1 MRIIFM
7 GTAPFACPTLRTL
20 LASPHQIMAVVTQ
33 PDRPRGR
40 GQHAAASAVKAL
52 ALEHHLTILQPV
64 RLRPAAVVDTLASC
78 QPDVI
83 VVVAYGNL
91 LPSAVLALPPYGCIN
106 LHASLLPKYRGA
118 APVHWALIQ
127 GETVTGYTIMQMDEH
142 LDTGPMLWREE
153 CAITPEDD
161 ALSLGVRLAEA
172 GAKGMLEV
180 LTALERGTLTAQPQ
194 PEAGAS
200 YAPKLTRELSRLNW
214 HQPAVTLHNLVR
226 GLVPWPGATTG
237 WRGTEVKIW
246 RTRVHAAQAAPAV
259 QAAPAAPPPGTI
271 TAVLPEGLCVACGV
285 DQLLVQELQPANRR
299 RMSAREF
306 VQGYRAQP
314 GESFDQD
321 HGATNSAADSAPDTA
336 HA

>member
-52 ALEHHLTILQPV
+52 ALEHHLTILQPA
-64 RLRPAAVVDTLASC
+64 RLRPAAAVDALAALR
-78 QPDVI
+78 PDVI

-91 LPSAVLALPPYGCIN
+91 LPPAVLALPPYGCIN

-161 ALSLGVRLAEA
+161 ALSLGERLAEA

-180 LTALERGTLTAQPQ
+180 LAALACGTLTAQPQ

-200 YAPKLTRELSRLNW
+200 SAPKLTRELGRLNW

-226 GLVPWPGATTG
+226 GLVPWPGATTA

-246 RTRVHAAQAAPAV
+246 RARVHATPPAS
-259 QAAPAAPPPGTI
+259 PPGTI
-271 TAVLPEGLCVACGV
+271 TAVLPDGLAVACGAQ
-285 DQLLVQELQPANRR
+285 QLLVQELQLANRR

-306 VQGYRAQP
+306 VQGYRVQL
-314 GESFDQD
+314 GDHFDQD
-321 HGATNSAADSAPDTA
+321 HAATDSAADSAPDTA
-336 HA
+336 HT

>member
-20 LASPHQIMAVVTQ
+20 LTSPHQVVAVVTQ

-40 GQHAAASAVKAL
+40 GQQAAASAVKVL
-52 ALEHHLTILQPV
+52 ALEHHLTILQPA
-64 RLRPAAVVDTLASC
+64 RLRPAAVVEALAALR
-78 QPDVI
+78 PDVI

-91 LPSAVLALPPYGCIN
+91 LPPSVLGLPPYGCIN

-118 APVHWALIQ
+118 APVHWALIC

-142 LDTGPMLWREE
+142 LDTGPILWREE
-153 CAITPEDD
+153 CPITPADD
-161 ALSLGVRLAEA
+161 AVSLGTRLAEA
-172 GAKGMLEV
+172 GATGMLQV
-180 LTALERGTLTAQPQ
+180 LTALEGGTLTAQLQ

-200 YAPKLTRELSRLNW
+200 YAPKLTRELGRLNW
-214 HQPAVTLHNLVR
+214 QQPALALHNLVR

-237 WRGTEVKIW
+237 WHGTEVKVW
-246 RTRVHAAQAAPAV
+246 GTRVHAVPSTA
-259 QAAPAAPPPGTI
+259 PPGTI
-271 TAVLPEGLCVACGV
+271 TAVLPEGLCVACGTE
-285 DQLLVQELQPANRR
+285 QLLLQALQPANRR

-306 VQGYRAQP
+306 AQGYRAQP

-321 HGATNSAADSAPDTA
+321 HGATDGAADSAPDPA

>member
-1 MRIIFM
+1 MHIIFM
-7 GTAPFACPTLRTL
+7 GTAAFACPTLRTL

-52 ALEHHLTILQPV
+52 ALEHHLTILQPA
-64 RLRPAAVVDTLASC
+64 RLRPAAVVEALAALR
-78 QPDVI
+78 PDVI

-106 LHASLLPKYRGA
+106 VHASLLPKYRGA
-118 APVHWALIQ
+118 APVHWALMH

-153 CAITPEDD
+153 CPIAPEDD
-161 ALSLGVRLAEA
+161 ALSLGARLAEA
-172 GAKGMLEV
+172 GARGMLEV
-180 LTALERGTLTAQPQ
+180 LAALERGTLMAQPQ

-200 YAPKLTRELSRLNW
+200 YAPKLTRELGRLNW

-246 RTRVHAAQAAPAV
+246 RARVHAAPAAHAAPADS
-259 QAAPAAPPPGTI
+259 PPGTI
-271 TAVLPEGLCVACGV
+271 MAVLPEGLCVACGAE
-285 DQLLVQELQPANRR
+285 QLLVQELQPANRR

-314 GESFDQD
+314 GERFDQD
-321 HGATNSAADSAPDTA
+321 HAATNSPADSAPDTA

>member
-1 MRIIFM
+1 MRLIFM
-7 GTAPFACPTLRTL
+7 GTAPFACPTLRKL
-20 LASPHQIMAVVTQ
+20 LVSPHQLLAVVTQ

-52 ALEHHLTILQPV
+52 ALEHHLTILQPAS
-64 RLRPAAVVDTLASC
+64 LRPAAVVETLAALR
-78 QPDVI
+78 PDAI

-91 LPSAVLALPPYGCIN
+91 LPPAVLALPPYGCIN

-118 APVHWALIQ
+118 APVNWALMH
-127 GETVTGYTIMQMDEH
+127 GETSTGYTIMQMDAH
-142 LDTGPMLWREE
+142 LDTGPMLWQEE

-161 ALSLGVRLAEA
+161 AVSLGARLAEA
-172 GAKGMLEV
+172 GATGMLEV
-180 LTALERGTLTAQPQ
+180 LAALERGALTAQPQ

-200 YAPKLTRELSRLNW
+200 YAPKLTRELGRLNW
-214 HQPAVTLHNLVR
+214 HQPAVTLYNLVR
-226 GLVPWPGATTG
+226 GLVPWPGATAG
-237 WRGTEVKIW
+237 WRGTEVKLW
-246 RTRVHAAQAAPAV
+246 RARVHAA
-259 QAAPAAPPPGTI
+259 PAAAPPGTI

-285 DQLLVQELQPANRR
+285 EQLLVQELQPANRR

-306 VQGYRAQP
+306 IQGYRAQP

-321 HGATNSAADSAPDTA
+321 HAATNSTADSAPDTA

>member
-20 LASPHQIMAVVTQ
+20 RASPHQIMAVVTQ

-40 GQHAAASAVKAL
+40 GQQAAASAVKAL
-52 ALEHHLTILQPV
+52 ALEHHLTILQPAS
-64 RLRPAAVVDTLASC
+64 LRPAAVMDALAALQS
-78 QPDVI
+78 DII

-91 LPSAVLALPPYGCIN
+91 LPPAVLALPPYGCIN

-118 APVHWALIQ
+118 APVNWALIH
-127 GETVTGYTIMQMDEH
+127 GETVTGYTIMHMDEH

-161 ALSLGVRLAEA
+161 ALSLGTRLAEA
-172 GAKGMLEV
+172 GAKGMLAV
-180 LTALERGTLTAQPQ
+180 LAALERDALIAQPQ
-194 PEAGAS
+194 PEVGAS
-200 YAPKLTRELSRLNW
+200 YAPKLTRELGRLNW

-226 GLVPWPGATTG
+226 SLVPWPGATTG
-237 WRGTEVKIW
+237 WRGTAVKIW
-246 RTRVHAAQAAPAV
+246 RARVQTAHAAHAAS
-259 QAAPAAPPPGTI
+259 PPGTI
-271 TAVLPEGLCVACGV
+271 TAVLPEGLCVACGTG
-285 DQLLVQELQPANRR
+285 QLLLQELQPANRR

-314 GESFDQD
+314 GDCFDQD
-321 HGATNSAADSAPDTA
+321 HAATNSAADSAPDTA
-336 HA
+336 HT